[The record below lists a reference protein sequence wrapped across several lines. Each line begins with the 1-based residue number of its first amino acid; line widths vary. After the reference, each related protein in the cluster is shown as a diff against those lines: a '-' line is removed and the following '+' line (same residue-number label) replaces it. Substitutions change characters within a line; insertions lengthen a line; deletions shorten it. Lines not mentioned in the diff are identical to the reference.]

1 MDNPQLSIVIAS
13 INGRPY
19 LDACLEALARQRG
32 DIAAEVIVADCV
44 GRSVA
49 GFVRAEHPQVR
60 LIELAGPQSVPAL
73 RSAGILAARGEIIAI
88 TEDHCIPAEDWYESM
103 VRAHAEHS
111 GPAIGG
117 AVDNAATERL
127 IDWAVY
133 FCEYSNFSSP
143 VAHGVVRDLPG
154 PNVSYKRTAIP
165 ELEDLVRGGYW
176 ETFLHWRLEAQGHAL
191 WSDPTVRVLHRKSF
205 RLGSF
210 FRERYHYGRAFA
222 GTRNESASAARRLYY
237 LIFSP
242 LLPPLLLVRIARRVL
257 SRGRH
262 AGRFVLALP
271 YLVVFMIAWSA
282 GEWVGY
288 AAGPGESALQL
299 A

>member
-19 LDACLEALARQRG
+19 LEACLEALARQRG

-44 GRSVA
+44 GRSVTD
-49 GFVRAEHPQVR
+49 FVRAEHPQVR

-73 RSAGILAARGEIIAI
+73 RSAGILVARGEIVAI
-88 TEDHCIPAEDWYESM
+88 TEDHCIPAEDWYKSM
-103 VRAHAEHS
+103 VCAHREHP

-117 AVDNAATERL
+117 AVDNAATERP

-143 VAHGVVRDLPG
+143 VRHGVVRDLPG

-165 ELEDLVRGGYW
+165 ELEDLVREGYW

-191 WSDPTVRVLHRKSF
+191 WSDPRVRVIHRKSF
-205 RLGSF
+205 RFGTF

-222 GTRNESASAARRLYY
+222 GTRNESVSVARRLYY
-237 LIFSP
+237 IAFSP
-242 LLPPLLLVRIARRVL
+242 FLPPLLLARIARRVL
-257 SRGRH
+257 SRDRCV
-262 AGRFVLALP
+262 GRFVRALP
-271 YLVVFMIAWSA
+271 YLAVFTIAWSA
-282 GEWVGY
+282 GEWIGY
-288 AAGPGESALQL
+288 ATGPGESALQL

>member
-1 MDNPQLSIVIAS
+1 MNNPQLSVVIAS
-13 INGRPY
+13 INGKPY
-19 LDACLEALARQRG
+19 LEACLEALARQG
-32 DIAAEVIVADCV
+32 GAVVAEVIVADCV
-44 GRSVA
+44 GRSVTD
-49 GFVRAEHPQVR
+49 FVQAEHPQVR
-60 LIELAGPQSVPAL
+60 LIELAGPQSVPML
-73 RSAGILAARGEIIAI
+73 RSAGILMARGEIIAI
-88 TEDHCIPAEDWYESM
+88 TEDHCIPAEDWYEST
-103 VRAHAEHS
+103 VRAHEEHP

-143 VAHGVVRDLPG
+143 VPHGVVRDLPG

-191 WSDPTVRVLHRKSF
+191 WSDPRVRVLHRKSF
-205 RLGSF
+205 RFSSF

-222 GTRNESASAARRLYY
+222 GTRNESVSTPRRIYY
-237 LIFSP
+237 LTFSL
-242 LLPPLLLVRIARRVL
+242 LLPPLLLARIARRVL
-257 SRGRH
+257 SRRRH
-262 AGRFVLALP
+262 IGRFVLSLP
-271 YLVVFMIAWSA
+271 YLIVFMIAWSV